1 MKKSPIILTTIL
13 FCLLQ
18 LSAQSV
24 KLVPDPGFVPYEMY
38 YISSIDLTTGSSDV
52 LFFGYRLS
60 EESND
65 YSNVWVSLA
74 FEMTLRSP
82 SLGIDQPTTVL
93 SIETDPF
100 RMLADIRFDNRDLTI
115 ETSEIYDMGSNV
127 VDLNGKIHIV
137 EQLDMAE
144 FESMKSSILSTG
156 KLPNGTYS
164 FNVILKSGSSETGG
178 SVITDQVSE
187 SIVITTPTSLALIAP
202 GGALEDTSMNLVYSP
217 YPIFQWET
225 EPCPNCDSYLR
236 VAEFDPNVHNS
247 PQEAIEDVTILP
259 LDQTQGWESVG
270 IATMFQYP
278 VMAPELQP
286 GSIYVWQVKKDLPTT
301 IGTESFI
308 SPIFAFVMVDATA
321 PRQPGEDMLHP
332 VLQHL
337 KDILGEQQFNVYFDN
352 DGSLEGFSPNGSYS
366 LNGSGIGED
375 QVLSIF
381 SEIADESATIVNI
394 TIE

>member
-1 MKKSPIILTTIL
+1 MKKTPTICIAIL
-13 FCLLQ
+13 FFSLQ
-18 LSAQSV
+18 LPAQSV

-65 YSNVWVSLA
+65 YSNVWASLA
-74 FEMTLRSP
+74 FEMTLRSA

-115 ETSEIYDMGSNV
+115 ETSVIYDMASNAV
-127 VDLNGKIHIV
+127 NLDGKIHVI

-144 FESMKSSILSTG
+144 FESMKSAILSTG
-156 KLPNGTYS
+156 KLPNGTYT
-164 FNVILKSGSSETGG
+164 FNVVLKSGSSETGLEV
-178 SVITDQVSE
+178 SDQVSE

-217 YPIFQWET
+217 YPVFQWDT
-225 EPCPNCDSYLR
+225 DPCPNCDSYLR
-236 VAEFDPNVHNS
+236 VAEYDPTTHSS

-259 LDQTQGWESVG
+259 LDQTQGWESIG

-286 GSIYVWQVKKDLPTT
+286 GFIYVWQVKKDLPTT
-301 IGTESFI
+301 IGTESYM
-308 SPIFAFVMVDATA
+308 SPILAFVMVDATS
-321 PRQPGEDMLHP
+321 PRQPGEDMMHP

-337 KDILGEQQFNVYFDN
+337 KDILGEQQFNVYFED
-352 DGSLEGFSPNGSYS
+352 DGSLEGYSPNGTYS
-366 LNGSGIGED
+366 LNGSGVGED
-375 QVLSIF
+375 QVHSVF